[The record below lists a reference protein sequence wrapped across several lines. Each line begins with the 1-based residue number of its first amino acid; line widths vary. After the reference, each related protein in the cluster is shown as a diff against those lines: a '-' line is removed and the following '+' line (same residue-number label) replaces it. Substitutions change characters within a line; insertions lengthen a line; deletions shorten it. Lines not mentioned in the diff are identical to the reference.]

1 MPLLI
6 QILHPILSLTGEF
19 LDLNHKYKH
28 SAFELMRMVQHRID
42 NNKLKY
48 MLNKFQRKFKL
59 KKAIGQGL
67 LMLEK

>member
-19 LDLNHKYKH
+19 LDLNHKYKQ
-28 SAFELMRMVQHRID
+28 FLLMRMVQHRID

-48 MLNKFQRKFKL
+48 MLNKLQRKLEF